1 MGYKQPS
8 SGLPFKE
15 LGSSPA
21 KQYENPSDRK
31 KETPGQYWYK
41 INRKPATKTEYIKY
55 QNKPGGDE
63 PGKQTNDP
71 DVYNRKRKVKKST
84 VSAHGQLSDAEIEYQ
99 EDIKGVTS
107 NIKMPKVMKDGPK
120 NRVHTKGGKVKDWQ
134 PHQFRTKKKK
144 SPTKQ
149 TDTTYADGTKK
160 SAR

>member
-107 NIKMPKVMKDGPK
+107 NIKMPKVMKDAPK
-120 NRVHTKGGKVKDWQ
+120 NRVHIKD
-134 PHQFRTKKKK
+134 PK
-144 SPTKQ
+144 
-149 TDTTYADGTKK
+149 TDKPE
-160 SAR
+160 